1 MASSNVIPNGSRDS
15 MVASIY
21 YHMADTLNA
30 PARSDRFVGY
40 SDEEDFTTAMSDFG
54 TETFTAGDSNA
65 YIANVQ
71 RRLNCLGFYSGTV
84 TGALDTATVS
94 AVEAFKQAKGITP
107 VNGTIGSTTKARL
120 YQPM

>member
-15 MVASIY
+15 TIASIY

-54 TETFTAGDSNA
+54 TETFTEGDSNA

-71 RRLNCLGFYSGTV
+71 TRLAYLGFYSGTV

-107 VNGTIGSTTKARL
+107 VNDTIGSTTKARL

>member
-15 MVASIY
+15 TIASIY

-30 PARSDRFVGY
+30 PASSDRFVGY

-54 TETFTAGDSNA
+54 TETFTEGDSNA
-65 YIANVQ
+65 DIANV
-71 RRLNCLGFYSGTV
+71 LNCLGFYSGTV